1 MRLASGQ
8 KVTEMKRLFD
18 VVTAALALLLLAL
31 PLLALAWLIR
41 RKLGSPVL
49 FRQVRP
55 GLAVGADRSGGIFKG
70 LASRAN
76 G

>member
-1 MRLASGQ
+1 
-8 KVTEMKRLFD
+8 
-18 VVTAALALLLLAL
+18 LLLAL